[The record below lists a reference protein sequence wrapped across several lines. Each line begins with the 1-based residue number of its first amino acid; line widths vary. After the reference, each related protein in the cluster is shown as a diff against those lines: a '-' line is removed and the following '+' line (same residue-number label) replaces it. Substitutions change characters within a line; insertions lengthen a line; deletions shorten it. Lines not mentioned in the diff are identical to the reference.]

1 MNIVVSGHIIAVFI
15 SKFRTTVALTVMSLH
30 TFCVEVAALTQ

>member
-1 MNIVVSGHIIAVFI
+1 MNIVMSGHMAVFI
-15 SKFRTTVALTVMSLH
+15 SKFRTTVALTVMSLN